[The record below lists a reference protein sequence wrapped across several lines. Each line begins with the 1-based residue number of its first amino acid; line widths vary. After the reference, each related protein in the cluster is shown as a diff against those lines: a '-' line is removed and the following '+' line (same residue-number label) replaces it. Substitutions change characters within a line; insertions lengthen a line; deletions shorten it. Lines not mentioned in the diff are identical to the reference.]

1 MAKRRLDVS
10 DFANFTLIGEVQI
23 SPDGTRAVFSQQTVS
38 LREDDYRV
46 QLMHINLSDQ
56 SVRPLTTSGKRNQ
69 GICWSPDGR
78 KVAFVGDREFGKQIW
93 VIPVD
98 GGEAVRVTNFKHGIS
113 HVCWSPDAQVLYALV
128 PAAANGEVEVFDAG
142 LTPSLAQE
150 VVDKEA
156 KGWREGPK
164 RYEQLYY
171 KQDGTGLSHLRYPQ
185 LVRIDVTT
193 GLFTQLTR
201 GEEGVGTFAVAPD
214 GSLYFTRG
222 RDREFKWWFSD
233 LYRYDET
240 SGKSSLV
247 SDAFIFHGLQC
258 SPDGSTIA
266 ALVHDESYYR
276 YESAAH
282 LQLYLLTPAGQ
293 TLAHLTESFP
303 DDLTNSNLSDLRADT
318 GDSLIEWSSDGE
330 YLYVLSTREGC
341 GEVVR
346 FRTDGSTP
354 QGEVVVAGRR
364 DVFSF
369 ALRGDTF
376 VYAYATDTNPS
387 RLASQILRSDVR
399 YGGRIARPPHAPM
412 DESCVCSPAFELEHA
427 LYAPNDEW
435 LRTVELCDP
444 EPFWYR
450 SAEDWWIQGWVMKP
464 AGYEQGKKYP
474 VILEIHGGP
483 QLNFGYAMFH
493 EMQWFAAQGYAI
505 VYTNP
510 RGGKSYG
517 QSFVNAV
524 RHHYGENDAADVL
537 NGLDAAL
544 EKFDFLDGKRVAVTG
559 GSYGGFMTNWL
570 VGHTDRFF
578 AAVSQRSI
586 SNWVS
591 FYGCSDIGPRFVEAQ
606 LTPNAKE
613 NLDKLWMMSPLA
625 YATHVTT
632 PLLLIHSENDLRCPM
647 EQAEQFYTWIRS
659 QGKETQLLRI
669 PNASHGLSRNGKP
682 SLRIRRLEAIF
693 GFIHEHLPP
702 EEEHAR

>member
-1 MAKRRLDVS
+1 MTKRRLGVS
-10 DFANFTLIGEVQI
+10 DFANFNLIGDIQI
-23 SPDGTRAVFSQQTVS
+23 SPDGTKAVFPLQTVS
-38 LREDDYRV
+38 LHEDDYRV
-46 QLMHINLSDQ
+46 QLMQIQLTDQ
-56 SVRPLTTSGKRNQ
+56 SVRPLTTSGKRNE
-69 GICWSPDGR
+69 GMRWSPDGR
-78 KVAFVGDREFGKQIW
+78 SVAFVSDRAYGKQVW
-93 VIPVD
+93 VIPAD
-98 GGEAVRVTNFKHGIS
+98 GGEAVRLTNFKHGVS
-113 HVCWSPDAQVLYALV
+113 HVRWSPKEHVLYALV
-128 PAAANGEVEVFDAG
+128 SAPADDDVETFEAELTAAEALDVIE
-142 LTPSLAQE
+142 
-150 VVDKEA
+150 KER
-156 KGWREGPK
+156 KDWSDGPK
-164 RYEQLYY
+164 RYKRLYY
-171 KQDGTGLSHLRYPQ
+171 KQDGSGLAHLRYPQ
-185 LVRIDVTT
+185 LVRIDLAT
-193 GLFTQLTR
+193 GSFVQLTR
-201 GEEGVGTFAVAPD
+201 GEEGVGTFIVAPD

-222 RDREFKWWFSD
+222 RDSEFEWWFSD
-233 LYRYDET
+233 LYRYDEA
-240 SGKSSLV
+240 SGQSSLV
-247 SDAFIFHGLQC
+247 SDAFIFHELQC

-266 ALVHDESYYR
+266 ALVHDASYYT

-282 LQLYLLTPAGQ
+282 LELYLLSPEGE
-293 TLAHLTESFP
+293 TLRHLTESFP
-303 DDLTNSNLSDLRADT
+303 DDLSNSNLSDLRADMNDT
-318 GDSLIEWSSDGE
+318 PLEWSADGK
-330 YLYVLSTREGC
+330 YLYALSTREGR

-346 FRTDGSTP
+346 FQTSGSTP
-354 QGEVVVAGRR
+354 QGEVVVGGRR

-369 ALRGDTF
+369 ALRGDHL
-376 VYAYATDTNPS
+376 VYAYATETNPS
-387 RLASQILRSDVR
+387 RLASRVLRSDGR
-399 YGGRIARPPHAPM
+399 YTSRAARLPEAAM
-412 DESCVCSPAFELEHA
+412 DESVVSLSESESDHS

-435 LRTVELCDP
+435 LSSVELSKP

-464 AGYEQGKKYP
+464 TGYEPGQRYP

-537 NGLDAAL
+537 NGLDAAIAR
-544 EKFDFLDGKRVAVTG
+544 FDFLDGERVAVTG

-606 LTPNAKE
+606 LTPNATE
-613 NLDKLWMMSPLA
+613 NLDKLWEMSPLA
-625 YATHVTT
+625 YVSNVTT

-659 QGKETQLLRI
+659 QGKETQLFRI

-682 SLRIRRLEAIF
+682 SLRIQRLEAIF

-702 EEEHAR
+702 VAEHQL